1 MSPTAYLDS
10 IAFPIDRSADPLL
23 LPWPSPGNPGGFI
36 SFSTVTEW
44 RRFIL
49 RLSLHSAIPEFV
61 SDRYHRAQRAY
72 FWAWVHFDFIK
83 FGELAA
89 CASLELAL
97 RERYAFKIRRTG
109 RVKFPELLKYLVEKD
124 GLSDDKLPIVQKYS
138 GAVVVNLYEPDEAR
152 KVREGTPRKAL
163 VPEPPMTLVEV
174 RNRAAHADP
183 FDTAPWGGLLEVV
196 RDLIEYA
203 YRDIIVK
210 NDLVWKLL
218 HEGPVALYIG
228 VVSCELC

>member
-1 MSPTAYLDS
+1 MKNQSMFDS
-10 IAFPIDRSADPLL
+10 VILPLDRSDDPLV

-44 RRFIL
+44 RQFIL

-72 FWAWVHFDFIK
+72 FWAWINFDFIK
-83 FGELAA
+83 LGELAA
-89 CASLELAL
+89 LASLEHAL
-97 RERYAFKIRRTG
+97 RERYAFKIGHTG
-109 RVKFPELLKYLVEKD
+109 RVEFPKLLKYLVEKD
-124 GLSDDKLPIVQKYS
+124 GLSDDKLPIVQKYG

-152 KVREGTPRKAL
+152 KARVGTPRKAL
-163 VPEPPMTLVEV
+163 IPVPPMTLVEI

-183 FDTAPWGGLLEVV
+183 FDTTPWAGLLEVV

-203 YRDIIVK
+203 YRDIIVNK
-210 NDLVWKLL
+210 R
-218 HEGPVALYIG
+218 
-228 VVSCELC
+228 

>member
-1 MSPTAYLDS
+1 MNPAAYLDS
-10 IAFPIDRSADPLL
+10 IALPIDRSADPLL

-36 SFSTVTEW
+36 SLSTVTEW
-44 RRFIL
+44 RQFLL

-61 SDRYHRAQRAY
+61 SDRYRRAQRAY
-72 FWAWVHFDFIK
+72 FWARIHLDFIK
-83 FGELAA
+83 LGELAA
-89 CASLELAL
+89 LASLELAL

-109 RVKFPELLKYLVEKD
+109 RRVRFSELLKYLVEKD
-124 GLSDDKLPIVQKYS
+124 GLSDDKLPIVQKYG

-152 KVREGTPRKAL
+152 KAREGTPRKAF
-163 VPEPPMTLVEV
+163 VPEPPMTLIEV

-210 NDLVWKLL
+210 NDLV
-218 HEGPVALYIG
+218 
-228 VVSCELC
+228 